1 MNKEMNLE
9 LNNLSYEDKLYVLKY
24 SANIN
29 MRKHLINYIKEEDV
43 VKILEWFLL
52 YSKNFI
58 LTEILYKIFN
68 EKRLVFNKFE
78 LIDLLKD
85 TKMGDIG
92 EIILIKNKRNLS
104 KKNLLKL
111 VTHSSSSKIGEVA
124 FNLIKD
130 KINKKDLLEI
140 LTNINIDC
148 YPFKKDLLLK
158 CFNLIKNKNL
168 NKKEIIE
175 IICSCSM
182 LGVSLQA
189 FNIWKHIFKKIDFI
203 KIVDYSDCEEVGQ
216 MAERYLNKRLLKY
229 LI

>member
-1 MNKEMNLE
+1 MDKKIKLG
-9 LNNLSYEDKLYVLKY
+9 LDNLSYEDKLYVLKY

-29 MRKHLINYIKEEDV
+29 TKKYLINYIKEEDII
-43 VKILEWFLL
+43 KILTWFLL
-52 YSKNFI
+52 YSKNFV

-68 EKRLVFNKFE
+68 EKMLVFDKFE

-92 EIILIKNKRNLS
+92 EIILIKNKHNLS
-104 KKNLLKL
+104 KENLLKL
-111 VTHSSSSKIGEVA
+111 IIHSSSNKVGEIA

-140 LTNINIDC
+140 LTCVNIDC

-158 CFNLIKNKNL
+158 CFNLIKNKDL
-168 NKKEIIE
+168 NKKEIIK
-175 IICSCSM
+175 IVCFCSM
-182 LGVSLQA
+182 LGISLQA

-203 KIVDYSDCEEVGQ
+203 KIVDYCDCEEVGQ

>member
-1 MNKEMNLE
+1 MNEKIKLG
-9 LNNLSYEDKLYVLKY
+9 LDNLSYEDKLYVLKY

-29 MRKHLINYIKEEDV
+29 VRKYLINYIKEEDI

-52 YSKNFI
+52 YSKNYV

-85 TKMGDIG
+85 IKMGYFG
-92 EIILIKNKRNLS
+92 EMILIKNKHNLS
-104 KKNLLKL
+104 KENLLKL
-111 VTHSSSSKIGEVA
+111 VMHSSSSKVGEVA

-140 LTNINIDC
+140 LTCINIDC
-148 YPFKKDLLLK
+148 YPFKKDLLLE
-158 CFNLIKNKNL
+158 CFDLIKNKNL
-168 NKKEIIE
+168 NKKEIIK
-175 IICSCSM
+175 IVCFCSI
-182 LGVSLQA
+182 LGISVEV

-203 KIVDYSDCEEVGQ
+203 KIVDYSDYEEVGQ